1 MSSSARDGR
10 KRAHKRALTRATRR
24 DKGQIK
30 RRIRRFIIGTIVG
43 LGGLAIV
50 LSLVLPNSMGRQTD
64 GQVNPL
70 GVGSQ
75 VEIQAGEEIPAGDSH
90 PPYTTSPPTS
100 GWSYGLP
107 GDEIKWGLRQESI
120 PDETQVAYLERGA
133 VLLQYNCPEECP
145 DLVEQLRLVVNR
157 YPEKVLLAPYGN
169 MESAISLT
177 AWGWIDTLDD
187 FNDSHVDQ
195 FIQAHIANGPKTFE

>member
-10 KRAHKRALTRATRR
+10 KRAHRRALTRATRR

-30 RRIRRFIIGTIVG
+30 KRIRRFIIGAIVG

-50 LSLVLPNSMGRQTD
+50 LSLVLPNSMGRQND

-70 GVGSQ
+70 EVGSQ
-75 VEIQAGEEIPAGDSH
+75 VEIQAGEEIPVGDSH

-100 GWSYGLP
+100 GWSYSPPDG
-107 GDEIKWGLRQESI
+107 EIKWGLRQESI
-120 PDETQVAYLERGA
+120 PDETQVAYLKRGA
-133 VLLQYNCPEECP
+133 VLVQYNCPEECP
-145 DLVEQLRLVVNR
+145 DLVEQLRLIVNR

-187 FNDSHVDQ
+187 FNDSRVDQ
-195 FIQAHIANGPKTFE
+195 FIQAHIASGPKTFE